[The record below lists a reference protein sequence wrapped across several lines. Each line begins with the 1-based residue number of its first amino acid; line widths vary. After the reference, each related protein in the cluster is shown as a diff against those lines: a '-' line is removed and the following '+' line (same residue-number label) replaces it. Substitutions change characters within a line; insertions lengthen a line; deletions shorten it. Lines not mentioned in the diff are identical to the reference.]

1 MKKNKWYSLMI
12 LPSLAFICFF
22 IFYPLIKG
30 GVIAFQSYS
39 LFNLKDIR
47 FIGLDNF
54 QAVFQNSTV
63 PFGLIVLNTIKW
75 LTLSLILQFL
85 LGFLL
90 AMMLRKPFRGRSVYC
105 GFVFYPWALC
115 GFSIG
120 LIWSW
125 LFNGQFGV
133 LNDLLMKAGII
144 KENIG
149 WLSNPDIAM
158 YSVVIAN
165 VWYGIP
171 YFGIMLLAALQSVPS
186 DLYEAATLDGC
197 GAAQKLFHVTIPYIK
212 PTIISTV
219 LLRSMWIVNFPDLIY
234 GMTNGGP
241 ANSTHILGTMM
252 INKVYKEFDYGQA
265 SAYGVIIMVLLL
277 VYAVTY
283 LRITKASE
291 ESML

>member
-1 MKKNKWYSLMI
+1 MI
-12 LPSLAFICFF
+12 LPALAFICFF
-22 IFYPLIKG
+22 LFYPLMKG
-30 GVIAFQSYS
+30 GVMAFQNYN

-54 QAVFQNSTV
+54 RAIINNKNVS
-63 PFGLIVLNTIKW
+63 FGLILFNTLKW
-75 LTLSLILQFL
+75 TVLSLALQFL

-90 AMMLRKPFRGRSVYC
+90 ALMLRKPFRGRSVYC

-115 GFSIG
+115 GFAIG

-133 LNDLLMKAGII
+133 INDLLMKAGII

-149 WLSNPDIAM
+149 WLSNPKIAM
-158 YSVVIAN
+158 YSVVISN
-165 VWYGIP
+165 VWYGVP
-171 YFGIMLLAALQSVPS
+171 YFGIMLLAALQSVPN

-197 GAAQKLFHVTIPYIK
+197 NGLQQLFHITIPYIK

-234 GMTNGGP
+234 AMTNGGP
-241 ANSTHILGTMM
+241 VNSTHILGTMM
-252 INKVYKEFDYGQA
+252 INKVYKEFDYGQG

-277 VYAVTY
+277 AYAILY
-283 LRITKASE
+283 LRVTRSKGE
-291 ESML
+291 EM

>member
-12 LPSLAFICFF
+12 LPSFAFICFF

-54 QAVFQNSTV
+54 QAVFQNSTA

-144 KENIG
+144 QENIG

>member
-1 MKKNKWYSLMI
+1 MI
-12 LPSLAFICFF
+12 LPALAFICFF
-22 IFYPLIKG
+22 IFYPLIQG
-30 GVIAFQSYS
+30 GVMAFQNYS

-47 FIGLDNF
+47 FNGLENF
-54 QAVFQNSTV
+54 RTIINNKNVS
-63 PFGLIVLNTIKW
+63 FGLILLNTLKW
-75 LTLSLILQFL
+75 TLLSLIFQFL

-115 GFSIG
+115 GFAIG

-133 LNDLLMKAGII
+133 INDLLMKVGII
-144 KENIG
+144 KQNIG
-149 WLSNPDIAM
+149 WLSNPKIAM
-158 YSVVIAN
+158 YSVVISN

-171 YFGIMLLAALQSVPS
+171 YFGIMLLAALQSVPN
-186 DLYEAATLDGC
+186 DLYEAAKLDGC
-197 GAAQKLFHVTIPYIK
+197 NGIQQLFNITIPYIK

-234 GMTNGGP
+234 AMTNGGP
-241 ANSTHILGTMM
+241 VNSTHILGTMM
-252 INKVYKEFDYGQA
+252 INKVYKEFDYGQG

-277 VYAVTY
+277 TYAVLY
-283 LRITKASE
+283 LRVTNSKE
-291 ESML
+291 DL

>member
-1 MKKNKWYSLMI
+1 MKKDKWYLLMI
-12 LPSLAFICFF
+12 LPALAFIFFF

-30 GVIAFQSYS
+30 GIMAFQSYS
-39 LFNLKDIR
+39 LFNLKDIH
-47 FIGLDNF
+47 FIGLENF
-54 QAVFQNSTV
+54 KQIIFSKSIS
-63 PFGLIVLNTIKW
+63 FGLILLNTVKW
-75 LTLSLILQFL
+75 LVLSLVFQFL

-90 AMMLRKPFRGRSVYC
+90 AMLLRKPFKGRSVYC

-115 GFSIG
+115 GFAIG

-125 LFNGQFGV
+125 LFNGQLGV
-133 LNDLLMKAGII
+133 INDLLMKLGLI

-149 WLSNPDIAM
+149 WLSNPKISM

-171 YFGIMLLAALQSVPS
+171 YFGIMLLAALQSVPNE
-186 DLYEAATLDGC
+186 LYESATIDGSNKV
-197 GAAQKLFHVTIPYIK
+197 QQLFYVTIPYIK

-241 ANSTHILGTMM
+241 VNSTHILGTIM
-252 INKVYKEFDYGQA
+252 INKVYKEFDYGQG
-265 SAYGVIIMVLLL
+265 SAYGVVIMGLLL
-277 VYAVTY
+277 IYAVVY
-283 LRITKASE
+283 LRITRASE
-291 ESML
+291 GDM

>member
-1 MKKNKWYSLMI
+1 MI
-12 LPSLAFICFF
+12 LPALAFICFF
-22 IFYPLIKG
+22 IFYPLFQG
-30 GVIAFQSYS
+30 GVMAFQNYN

-47 FIGLDNF
+47 FIGLENF
-54 QAVFQNSTV
+54 KSIFFNKNIS
-63 PFGLIVLNTIKW
+63 FGLILFNTLKW
-75 LTLSLILQFL
+75 TILSLVLQFL

-90 AMMLRKPFRGRSVYC
+90 AMMLRKPFKGRSVYC

-115 GFSIG
+115 GFAIG

-133 LNDLLMKAGII
+133 INDLLMKVGII

-149 WLSNPDIAM
+149 WLSNPKISM
-158 YSVVIAN
+158 YSVVISN
-165 VWYGIP
+165 VWYGVP

-186 DLYEAATLDGC
+186 ELYEAATLDGC
-197 GAAQKLFHVTIPYIK
+197 SGLQQLFHVTIPYIK

-234 GMTNGGP
+234 AMTNGGP
-241 ANSTHILGTMM
+241 VNSTHILGTMM
-252 INKVYKEFDYGQA
+252 INKVYKEFDYGQG

-277 VYAVTY
+277 SYAVIF
-283 LRITKASE
+283 LQLTKSKGE
-291 ESML
+291 DTV

>member
-1 MKKNKWYSLMI
+1 MI
-12 LPSLAFICFF
+12 LPSFAFIGFF

-30 GVIAFQSYS
+30 GVIAFQNYT

-54 QAVFQNSTV
+54 KAVIENATV
-63 PFGLIVLNTIKW
+63 PFGAILFNTFKW
-75 LTLSLILQFL
+75 LILSLILQFL

-90 AMMLRKPFRGRSVYC
+90 AMMLRTPFRGRSVYC

-133 LNDLLMKAGII
+133 LNDLLMKVGLIR
-144 KENIG
+144 ENIG
-149 WLSNPDIAM
+149 WLSNPSIAM

-197 GAAQKLFHVTIPYIK
+197 NAAQKLFNVTIPYIK
-212 PTIISTV
+212 PTIVSTV

-265 SAYGVIIMVLLL
+265 SAYGVIIMGLLL
-277 VYAVTY
+277 IYAIVY